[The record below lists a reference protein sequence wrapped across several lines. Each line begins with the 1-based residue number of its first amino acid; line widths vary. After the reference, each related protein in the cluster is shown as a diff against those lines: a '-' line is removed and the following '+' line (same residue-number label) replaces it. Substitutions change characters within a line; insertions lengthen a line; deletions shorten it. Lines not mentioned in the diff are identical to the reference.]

1 MAQAALP
8 LFLVACALKRFGAQ
22 ARKRRC
28 DVLLCTTHSSDGFIL
43 SLPVLSKT
51 LRLSKGACRRIEGG
65 ALHLNVFE
73 QPADSDFFKNLLL
86 LCQTN
91 SFTIPSFRVKREIL

>member
-22 ARKRRC
+22 ASLRRTSMY
-28 DVLLCTTHSSDGFIL
+28 DALLGWVYPEL
-43 SLPVLSKT
+43 V
-51 LRLSKGACRRIEGG
+51 EGG